1 MHLYHSLTVNR
12 QKTIYLGHVKCDL
25 VGGCVY
31 LGHVKRDLVDGCV
44 YLGRVKCDLVCVG
57 VCVCWGVGP
66 N

>member
-1 MHLYHSLTVNR
+1 M
-12 QKTIYLGHVKCDL
+12 
-25 VGGCVY
+25 Y